1 MKNLRIFCKF
11 PILKNLENF
20 EKFGK
25 FLKGFLKNKCA
36 AGENFFEKNFFCLL
50 PGSKKIVVEKCN
62 KKLKVR
68 RRRKF
73 FGV

>member
-20 EKFGK
+20 ENFGK

-36 AGENFFEKNFFCLL
+36 AGEMFFEKKNL
-50 PGSKKIVVEKCN
+50 PPPRVEKN
-62 KKLKVR
+62 SG
-68 RRRKF
+68 RKMQ
-73 FGV
+73 